1 MIMNLIVFWILVSL
15 FFGSR
20 AAGRAM
26 RYVFGII
33 AFFWMIRLLAGFGLF
48 LLPAIVVIFV
58 FSKVVVPFVG
68 TFLRHFQ

>member
-48 LLPAIVVIFV
+48 LLPVIVVIFV

>member
-1 MIMNLIVFWILVSL
+1 MIINLIVFWILMSL

-20 AAGRAM
+20 AAGRAFGFL
-26 RYVFGII
+26 FGIL
-33 AFFWMIRLLAGFGLF
+33 AFFWVVRLLAGFGLI
-48 LLPAIVVIFV
+48 LLPLIVVIVV

>member
-33 AFFWMIRLLAGFGLF
+33 AFFWMIRLLAGVGLF
-48 LLPAIVVIFV
+48 LLPVIVVIFV